1 MQFKKAVKHERKLR
15 LAFIGPAGSGKTLT
29 ALKVASGLGGKI
41 GFIDT
46 EQGSAAIYADQFD
59 FDQLVLD
66 TFAPSTYVD
75 AIRAAADAFDVLI
88 IDSLSHAWTG
98 KNGALEEVD
107 RAKSH
112 GGGFGAWR
120 NVTPQHNAMVE
131 AILTA
136 PSHVITTIRSKI
148 EYVQEKDQRGKTQI
162 RKVGMQPV
170 QRDGLEYEFDIVGD
184 IDQTHTLT
192 ISKTRYSGIA
202 DRVIAMPGEP
212 LGVEIQEWLQGVE
225 APAPEEDEEPSAA
238 VPEPSKAVQQAAEP
252 QLAAV
257 QEQASTRAGW
267 DWYES
272 YLRPIKKEKERVGE
286 FQYYWILAASGAEGF
301 PPKANKVEKKPE
313 VRDQILAELGPCP
326 AVSTAEGLENNVAIA
341 DKWFARKGAAES
353 YTKAALQEVNT
364 NEGSNEEKIT
374 SLWQVFVGM
383 ESSKAA

>member
-1 MQFKKAVKHERKLR
+1 
-15 LAFIGPAGSGKTLT
+15 
-29 ALKVASGLGGKI
+29 
-41 GFIDT
+41 
-46 EQGSAAIYADQFD
+46 
-59 FDQLVLD
+59 
-66 TFAPSTYVD
+66 
-75 AIRAAADAFDVLI
+75 
-88 IDSLSHAWTG
+88 
-98 KNGALEEVD
+98 
-107 RAKSH
+107 
-112 GGGFGAWR
+112 
-120 NVTPQHNAMVE
+120 
-131 AILTA
+131 
-136 PSHVITTIRSKI
+136 
-148 EYVQEKDQRGKTQI
+148 
-162 RKVGMQPV
+162 MQPV

-238 VPEPSKAVQQAAEP
+238 VPEPSKAVQHAAEP

-286 FQYYWILAASGAEGF
+286 FQYYWILDRSGAEGF

-313 VRDQILAELGPCP
+313 VCDQILAELGPCP
-326 AVSTAEGLENNVAIA
+326 AVSTAEGLANNVEIA
-341 DKWFARKGAAES
+341 GKWFARKGAAES

>member
-1 MQFKKAVKHERKLR
+1 
-15 LAFIGPAGSGKTLT
+15 
-29 ALKVASGLGGKI
+29 
-41 GFIDT
+41 
-46 EQGSAAIYADQFD
+46 
-59 FDQLVLD
+59 
-66 TFAPSTYVD
+66 
-75 AIRAAADAFDVLI
+75 
-88 IDSLSHAWTG
+88 
-98 KNGALEEVD
+98 
-107 RAKSH
+107 
-112 GGGFGAWR
+112 
-120 NVTPQHNAMVE
+120 
-131 AILTA
+131 
-136 PSHVITTIRSKI
+136 
-148 EYVQEKDQRGKTQI
+148 
-162 RKVGMQPV
+162 MQPV

-313 VRDQILAELGPCP
+313 VCDQILAELGPCP